1 MADKVDLSLT
11 GQEDPSDKNYY
22 LVKVS
27 GLKLYTLYDAKFQW
41 SFQEQALNDRVKS
54 IWSNGFAI
62 NTLNIPALPKPKLV
76 STDIRRSQGN
86 IVITWSGVDATNTA
100 YGSAFKRI
108 DVYVRNNS
116 DASPYFQLLGFID
129 KVGGAF
135 AFPANPNSYTIRIAA
150 ISLLGDQSVVSDEF
164 TVSAI
169 TDAPSVPSGLSA
181 VWSGTDFTVS
191 FTHDTTAPAN
201 AYLKEYI
208 VNLTPPL
215 PTLPKAFPL
224 TPTAGSSQKFSMSLE
239 RNQAAFGDAQTEFSG
254 TITSVDIYNNKSAPI
269 AFANVAYT
277 SPLTAPVITA
287 SAISNGYTVSYTAQT
302 SNVFNLIS
310 IEEVESSAATAPATG
325 YAVVKTDRSNPSIV
339 SAPNNNKR
347 WVRARLN
354 DKANAFTGYSNIVAV
369 TPVSPVVVDVDGPS
383 NVTTVETS
391 GGLGPSGV
399 IGFNGYA
406 DISWNSVTGN
416 GIRGYRVRY
425 KATNSTKYSYAD
437 SSGTATS
444 TRITGL
450 GAGLE
455 YEIAVATYDEYNNTS
470 SSYIAGPNVSVG
482 GTPYIATTVDVT
494 GYFSAKANAGDAA
507 NTAFKFGYGVDTGKR
522 GLVFNASNYWYI
534 DSDQSASL
542 KVGGSTANFI
552 QWDGAKFTIDGN
564 LQAKQGTFSGNVQL
578 ASGASVYS
586 GALTGETVETSVVNG
601 VTITTKKSG
610 GALNGAGY
618 ILNSSGLTFNSSSIS
633 GITTIDATTGKLTTQ
648 SALIGSWD
656 VNSSTLFKTTA
667 AGTLSLNSSNAS
679 ITTDSTGYTSGIGVP
694 DTSADVDLTGLVMW
708 AGATK
713 KTAPFKVFKDGT
725 VKATQLTITGYA
737 TTLQLDGKIGA
748 SDVNSNVT
756 SISGAVITSGV
767 IKSGNFPGT
776 YVSPEIPQTANG
788 AGYSKTGT
796 AIDLVNGTITS
807 KQFRID
813 SSGNAHFVGALTSG
827 VSVTAPNIIG
837 LTALSAGTVDGNG
850 IYPFYVNSAGKL
862 TAKGAEISG
871 AISGGSFTLASY
883 ESTNKWMSGEFRAGS
898 ATTYVQA
905 LSSGSATLYAADTST
920 TEADLDSSSASSYL
934 TLNIPSQVKVTPTA
948 VQIYGLPGVGNGL
961 TASGTLV
968 NQYTGTGA
976 ADEETTQYRSAYA
989 GNTYVTAGNLPSY
1002 NYGKAAR
1009 YRMIIADPYDN
1020 NMLKRGL
1027 GIYYGTLS
1035 NAPGASAGF
1044 VGDLWVSW

>member
-41 SFQEQALNDRVKS
+41 SFQDQALNDRVKS

-62 NTLNIPALPKPKLV
+62 NTLNLSALTKPKLL

-86 IVITWSGVDATNTA
+86 IVVTWSGVDSTNA
-100 YGSAFKRI
+100 SYGSGFKRI

-129 KVGGAF
+129 KVGGAL
-135 AFPANPNSYTIRIAA
+135 AFPANPTSYTIKITA
-150 ISLLGDQSVVSDEF
+150 INLLGDQSVASDEF

-169 TDAPSVPSGLSA
+169 TDAPSVPSALTA
-181 VWSGTDFTVS
+181 AWSGTDFTVS
-191 FTHDTTAPAN
+191 FTHDTTSTAN
-201 AYLKEYI
+201 QYLKEYI
-208 VNLTPPL
+208 VKLIPL
-215 PTLPKAFPL
+215 SPTSAKEFSL
-224 TPTAGSSQKFSMSLE
+224 TPTSGSSQKFSLSLE
-239 RNQAAFGDAQTEFSG
+239 VNQAAFGDAQTQFSG
-254 TITSVDIYNNKSAPI
+254 SITSVDIYGNKSTPI
-269 AFANVAYT
+269 AFSNTTYV
-277 SPLTAPVITA
+277 SPLAVPTITA
-287 SAISNGYTVSYTAQT
+287 SAISNGYTVSYTTQT

-310 IEEVESSAATAPATG
+310 IEEVESSAATAPSTG
-325 YAVVKTDRSNPSIV
+325 YVVVKTDRSNPSIV

-369 TPVSPVVVDVDGPS
+369 TPVSPVVVDVDGPPDVAS
-383 NVTTVETS
+383 VTTS
-391 GGLGPSGV
+391 GGLDSSGT

-406 DISWNSVTGN
+406 DISWGAVTTG
-416 GIRGYRVRY
+416 GIRGYRIRY
-425 KATNSTKYSYAD
+425 KATTSSIYSYAD
-437 SSGTATS
+437 SPGSGTS
-444 TRITGL
+444 YRLTGL
-450 GAGLE
+450 GAGLT

-470 SSYIAGPNVSVG
+470 SSYVSGNNVVVG
-482 GTPYIATTVDVT
+482 GTPYIASTVDVT

-507 NTAFKFGYGVDTGKR
+507 STAFKFGYGVDTGKR
-522 GLVFNASNYWYI
+522 GLVFNSSNYWYI
-534 DSDQSASL
+534 DSNQSASL
-542 KVGGSTANFI
+542 KVGGTTTNYI

-586 GALTGETVETSVVNG
+586 GSLTGETVETSVVDG

-610 GALNGAGY
+610 GSLSGAGY
-618 ILNSSGLTFNSSSIS
+618 ILNSSGLTFSSATTS
-633 GITTIDATTGKLTTQ
+633 GITTIDAATGNFITKSANIGGWLINDATNPNQIYKTSTTNTIKLD
-648 SALIGSWD
+648 SSLGSLQID
-656 VNSSTLFKTTA
+656 
-667 AGTLSLNSSNAS
+667 G
-679 ITTDSTGYTSGIGVP
+679 TGYTTGIGFP
-694 DTSADVDLTGLVMW
+694 DANNIVMW
-708 AGATK
+708 AGAAK
-713 KTAPFKVFKDGT
+713 ATAPFRVYKDGT
-725 VKATQLTITGYA
+725 VVASQLTITGYA
-737 TTLQLDGKIGA
+737 TTGDIANFITGGQ
-748 SDVNSNVT
+748 VNANVT
-756 SISGAVITSGV
+756 SISGAVVTTGV
-767 IKSGNFPGT
+767 IKSSNFPGGNG
-776 YVSPEIPQTANG
+776 QTANG
-788 AGYSKTGT
+788 AGYSSTGT

-807 KQFRID
+807 PQFRID
-813 SSGNAHFVGALTSG
+813 SSGNASFAGALSSGVSITAPTISALTSF
-827 VSVTAPNIIG
+827 
-837 LTALSAGTVDGNG
+837 TVGSSG
-850 IYPFYVNSAGKL
+850 SGAYFYVNSSGLL
-862 TAKGAEISG
+862 TAEGAIIKGAVQ
-871 AISGGSFTLASY
+871 GGSFTLGGY
-883 ESTNKWMSGEFRAGS
+883 ESTNKWTSGEFKAGG

-905 LSSGSATLYAADTST
+905 LASGSATLYAADTST

-976 ADEETTQYRSAYA
+976 ADEETTKYRSAYG

-1009 YRMIIADPYDN
+1009 YRMIVADPYDN

>member
-41 SFQEQALNDRVKS
+41 SFQDQALNDRVKS

-62 NTLNIPALPKPKLV
+62 NTLNIPALPKPKLL
-76 STDIRRSQGN
+76 STDIKRSQGN

-135 AFPANPNSYTIRIAA
+135 AFPANPNSYTIRLSA
-150 ISLLGDQSVVSDEF
+150 ISLLGDQSVASDEF

-191 FTHDTTAPAN
+191 FTHDTTASAN

-208 VNLTPPL
+208 IKLIPPSPTAAKEFNLTP
-215 PTLPKAFPL
+215 TS
-224 TPTAGSSQKFSMSLE
+224 GSSQKFSLSLE
-239 RNQAAFGDAQTEFSG
+239 TNQAAFGDAQTQFSG

-269 AFANVAYT
+269 SFSNAVYV

-310 IEEVESSAATAPATG
+310 IEEVESSSATAPSTG

-354 DKANAFTGYSNIVAV
+354 DKANAFTAYSNIVAV
-369 TPVSPVVVDVDGPS
+369 TPVSPVVVDVTGPD
-383 NVTTVETS
+383 NVTTVTTN
-391 GGLGPSGV
+391 GGLGPSGI

-406 DISWNSVTGN
+406 DVSWNSVTGN
-416 GIRGYRVRY
+416 GIRGYRIRY
-425 KATNSTKYSYAD
+425 KATNSSIYSYAD
-437 SSGTATS
+437 SEGIGTS

-450 GAGLE
+450 GAGLI

-470 SSYIAGPNVSVG
+470 SEYIAGPNVSVG

-522 GLVFNASNYWYI
+522 GLVFNSSNYWYI

-656 VNSSTLFKTTA
+656 VNPSTLFKTTA
-667 AGTLSLNSSNAS
+667 AGTLSLNSSDAT
-679 ITTDSTGYTSGIGVP
+679 ITANSTGYTSGVGVP
-694 DTSADVDLTGLVMW
+694 DANNIVMW
-708 AGATK
+708 AGAEK
-713 KTAPFKVFKDGT
+713 ATAPFRVYKDGSVT
-725 VKATQLTITGYA
+725 ATQLTITGYA
-737 TTLQLDGKIGA
+737 TTGDIAGFINAGQ
-748 SDVNSNVT
+748 VNANVT
-756 SISGAVITSGV
+756 SISGAVITTGV
-767 IKSGNFPGT
+767 IKSSNFPGT
-776 YVSPEIPQTANG
+776 NGQAANG
-788 AGYSKTGT
+788 AGYSTTGT

-813 SSGNAHFVGALTSG
+813 SNGAASFGGALTG
-827 VSVTAPNIIG
+827 AVSITAPTIIG
-837 LTALSAGTVDGNG
+837 LTSLSAGTVDGNG

-862 TAKGAEISG
+862 TAKGAEITGSLSSG
-871 AISGGSFTLASY
+871 TFTLSGY
-883 ESTNKWMSGEFRAGS
+883 ESTNKWTGGEFRAGG
-898 ATTYVQA
+898 TNTYIQA
-905 LSSGSATLYAADTST
+905 LSSGSATLYASNTSSS
-920 TEADLDSSSASSYL
+920 EDDLDTNSQSNYINLA
-934 TLNIPSQVKVTPTA
+934 IPSQVKVTPYQ
-948 VQIYGLPGVGNGL
+948 VEIYGLPGVGNGL
-961 TASGTLV
+961 TATGTLL
-968 NQYTGTGA
+968 QADGSGA
-976 ADEETTQYRSAYA
+976 SSASTTRYIGGGYPA
-989 GNTYVTAGNLPSY
+989 TAGNIPTT
-1002 NYGKAAR
+1002 NYGQAAR
-1009 YRMIIADPYDN
+1009 YRTIVADPYDS
-1020 NMLKRGL
+1020 NMLKRGF
-1027 GIYYGTLS
+1027 GIYYGTRS
-1035 NAPGASAGF
+1035 SAPGASTGY
-1044 VGDLWVSW
+1044 VGDVWISW

>member
-1 MADKVDLSLT
+1 
-11 GQEDPSDKNYY
+11 
-22 LVKVS
+22 
-27 GLKLYTLYDAKFQW
+27 
-41 SFQEQALNDRVKS
+41 
-54 IWSNGFAI
+54 
-62 NTLNIPALPKPKLV
+62 LPKPKLV

-239 RNQAAFGDAQTEFSG
+239 RNQAAFGDAQTQFSG

-269 AFANVAYT
+269 SFSNTVYV

-287 SAISNGYTVSYTAQT
+287 VEIANGYTVSYTAQT

-310 IEEVESSAATAPATG
+310 IEEVESSSATAPSTG

-354 DKANAFTGYSNIVAV
+354 DKANAFTAYSNIVAV
-369 TPVSPVVVDVDGPS
+369 TPVSPVVVDVDGPP
-383 NVTTVETS
+383 NVTSVSAT
-391 GGLGPSGV
+391 GGIDSTGYL
-399 IGFNGYA
+399 GFNAYA
-406 DISWNSVTGN
+406 DISWPAVTTG
-416 GIRGYRVRY
+416 GIRGYRIRFSND
-425 KATNSTKYSYAD
+425 AGTTYSYVN
-437 SSGTATS
+437 SPGSGTTYRLGGLAVGAT
-444 TRITGL
+444 
-450 GAGLE
+450 
-455 YEIAVATYDEYNNTS
+455 YKIAVATYDEYNNTS
-470 SSYIAGPNVSVG
+470 TAYVSLSPDLKVDGTPSVTSYITAGPFQFGVGVGSV
-482 GTPYIATTVDVT
+482 ATNK
-494 GYFSAKANAGDAA
+494 GLYFDS
-507 NTAFKFGYGVDTGKR
+507 
-522 GLVFNASNYWYI
+522 SNYWYI
-534 DSDQSASL
+534 NASNSARL
-542 KVGGSTANFI
+542 KVGGSTSNYLL
-552 QWDGAKFTIDGN
+552 WDGDEFVIDGN
-564 LQAKQGTFSGNVQL
+564 LSARKGTFRGNVSII
-578 ASGASVYS
+578 SGGSLYS
-586 GALTGETVETSVVNG
+586 GTLYTAADQIANPLNV
-601 VTITTKKSG
+601 SG
-610 GALNGAGY
+610 TLNGAGY
-618 ILNSSGLTFNSSSIS
+618 ILNSSGLTFNSASIN

-648 SALIGSWD
+648 SALIGLWD
-656 VNSSTLFKTTA
+656 VNSSTIFKTTA
-667 AGTLSLNSSNAS
+667 AGTIKLDSSNSS
-679 ITTDSTGYTSGIGVP
+679 IQVDGTGYTAGFGLP
-694 DTSADVDLTGLVMW
+694 DSNNIVFW
-708 AGATK
+708 AGSARA
-713 KTAPFKVFKDGT
+713 TAPFKVFKDGS
-725 VKATQLTITGYA
+725 VSLPSAVFNGYA

-776 YVSPEIPQTANG
+776 NGQTANG
-788 AGYSKTGT
+788 AGYSTTGT

-837 LTALSAGTVDGNG
+837 LTALSAGTADGFG

-862 TAKGAEISG
+862 TAKGAEITGSLSSG
-871 AISGGSFTLASY
+871 TFTLSGY
-883 ESTNKWMSGEFRAGS
+883 ESTNKWTGTEFRAGG
-898 ATTYVQA
+898 ANTYVQA
-905 LSSGSATLYAADTST
+905 LAGGSATLYASDTSS
-920 TEADLDSSSASSYL
+920 TEQDDGGDEDPLDTVFPSTYL
-934 TLNIPSQVKVTPTA
+934 TLGIPSQVKVTPTA
-948 VQIYGLPGVGNGL
+948 VQIFGLPGVGNGL
-961 TASGTLV
+961 TATGTLI
-968 NQYTGTGA
+968 NYYGTGA
-976 ADEETTQYRSAYA
+976 SDEFTTQYRGGGYPA
-989 GNTYVTAGNLPSY
+989 TAGNLPTQ
-1002 NYGKAAR
+1002 NYGRAAR
-1009 YRMIIADPYDN
+1009 YRMIVADPYDN
-1020 NMLKRGL
+1020 NMLKRGF
-1027 GIYYGTLS
+1027 GVYYGTRNS
-1035 NAPGASAGF
+1035 APTASVGF
-1044 VGDLWVSW
+1044 VGDIWISW

>member
-41 SFQEQALNDRVKS
+41 SFQDQALNDRVKS

-62 NTLNIPALPKPKLV
+62 NTLNIPSLPKPKLLA
-76 STDIRRSQGN
+76 TDIKRSQGN
-86 IVITWSGVDATNTA
+86 IVITWSGVDSTNAA

-135 AFPANPNSYTIRIAA
+135 AFPANPNSYTIRLTA
-150 ISLLGDQSVVSDEF
+150 ISLLGDQSVASDEF
-164 TVSAI
+164 TVSAV
-169 TDAPSVPSGLSA
+169 TDAPAVPSGLTA
-181 VWSGTDFTVS
+181 AWSGTDFSVS
-191 FTHDTTAPAN
+191 FTHDTTSSAN
-201 AYLKEYI
+201 QYLKEYI
-208 VNLTPPL
+208 VKLIPQSPTSAKEFNLTP
-215 PTLPKAFPL
+215 T
-224 TPTAGSSQKFSMSLE
+224 TGSSQKFSLSLE
-239 RNQAAFGDAQTEFSG
+239 ANQAAFGDAQTQFSG
-254 TITSVDIYNNKSAPI
+254 SIYSVDVYGNKSSPI
-269 AFANVAYT
+269 SFLNAVYV
-277 SPLTAPVITA
+277 SPLTPPVITA
-287 SAISNGYTVSYTAQT
+287 AAISNGYTVSYTAQT

-310 IEEVESSAATAPATG
+310 IEEVESSATTAPSTG
-325 YAVVKTDRSNPSIV
+325 YTVVKTDRSNPSIV

-470 SSYIAGPNVSVG
+470 SEYIAGPNVIVG

-522 GLVFNASNYWYI
+522 GLVFNANNYWYI

-542 KVGGSTANFI
+542 KVGGATANFI

-610 GALNGAGY
+610 GALIGAGY
-618 ILNSSGLTFNSSSIS
+618 ILNSSGLTFNSASIS
-633 GITTIDATTGKLTTQ
+633 GITTIDAITGKLTTQ

-667 AGTLSLNSSNAS
+667 AGTLSLNSSDAS
-679 ITTDSTGYTSGIGVP
+679 ITANSTGYTSGIGVP
-694 DTSADVDLTGLVMW
+694 DTSTDVDLTGLVMW

-737 TTLQLDGKIGA
+737 TSGDIANFITGSQ
-748 SDVNSNVT
+748 VNTNVT
-756 SISGAVITSGV
+756 SISGSVITSGI

-776 YVSPEIPQTANG
+776 NGQTATG
-788 AGYSKTGT
+788 AGYSTTGT

-807 KQFRID
+807 PKFRID
-813 SSGNAHFVGALTSG
+813 SSGNAYFAGALTSG
-827 VSVTAPNIIG
+827 VSITAPEITS
-837 LTALSAGTVDGNG
+837 LTSFTVGTANSGA
-850 IYPFYVNSAGKL
+850 YFYVNSSGLL
-862 TAKGAEISG
+862 TAEGAIIKGAVQ
-871 AISGGSFTLASY
+871 GGSFTLGSY
-883 ESTNKWMSGEFRAGS
+883 ESTNKWTGTEFRAGGS
-898 ATTYVQA
+898 TTYIKA
-905 LSSGSATLYAADTST
+905 LAGGSALLYASDTST
-920 TEADLDSSSASSYL
+920 TESDNGSAEDLNNSLPSTYL
-934 TLNIPSQVKVTPTA
+934 TLGIPSQVEVTGTG
-948 VQIYGLPGVGNGL
+948 VKIYGLPGVGNGL
-961 TASGTLV
+961 TATGTLI
-968 NQYTGTGA
+968 NYYGTGVS
-976 ADEETTQYRSAYA
+976 DEYTTQYRGA
-989 GNTYVTAGNLPSY
+989 GYITTGNLPTQ

-1009 YRMIIADPYDN
+1009 YRMIVADPYDN
-1020 NMLKRGL
+1020 NMLKRGF
-1027 GIYYGTLS
+1027 GIYYGTRGS
-1035 NAPGASAGF
+1035 APSASVGF
-1044 VGDLWVSW
+1044 VGDVWISW